1 MPILQQA
8 QQLKDFVEEV
18 FSTTKEFLVA
28 QAAQSKARQDVE
40 LTQTEFLALDVL
52 ARSEGTPTV
61 GDVQRQIGVLPAQM
75 SRIIRSLESKGEQP
89 LIECRINTH
98 DKRKVDLA
106 MTEAGREAYSR
117 QRRVKLGAIEKM
129 LLDLTDQDRA
139 EFMRILRQIRES
151 MAKSRLCNS

>member
-18 FSTTKEFLVA
+18 FSLTKEFWVA
-28 QAAQSKARQDVE
+28 QAQAKARQDVE

-52 ARSEGTPTV
+52 ARSQDTPTV

-75 SRIIRSLESKGEQP
+75 SRIIRSLESKGDHP
-89 LIECRINTH
+89 LVECHINTQ

-106 MTEAGREAYSR
+106 LTGAGREAYNS

-129 LLDLTDQDRA
+129 LLDLSEHDRS
-139 EFMRILRQIRES
+139 ELMRILRQIRES
-151 MAKSRLCNS
+151 VAKSRLCNS